1 MAPIRLI
8 AHGDAGEFAVLAPVL
23 FAAVNGLV
31 PCLAIMTGAL
41 LAQGRMFAAPE
52 AASQAQT

>member
-8 AHGDAGEFAVLAPVL
+8 AQAMLASSPSSPRVL